1 MEKKIIQKGR
11 ATVLDASISLSDL
24 EQTLHIELEL
34 ERIVRVPVP
43 VVLASDRVDWSRLG
57 TKPLNGAQPTRGFV
71 DGPVEVGRPDRSVD
85 DVLVEERIVVVV
97 KVEPSAHPVR
107 QVDQGVTPVQVT
119 PGRKLALGFPFV
131 LLFATRA

>member
-1 MEKKIIQKGR
+1 LGLLSKSSLDIVYEKEIIQKGR

-57 TKPLNGAQPTRGFV
+57 TEPLNRAQPTRSFV
-71 DGPVEVGRPDRSVD
+71 DGPVEGRRPDRSVD

-107 QVDQGVTPVQVT
+107 QVD
-119 PGRKLALGFPFV
+119 
-131 LLFATRA
+131 